1 MCIRQP
7 LICSGSP
14 LGYAHER
21 VCFTPWSI
29 ATFNCGDLSHGTGSN
44 GWAGRAGKTPSF
56 VSVAAAEGEETL
68 MQADGTEK
76 GYNYVSVPPQVLAG
90 YPAVLD
96 IIKPSLPRSSPNPFR
111 SHRRQP
117 VLCLRSRPSLSK
129 IRRVRISHVAGC
141 FTSKMKLLAREE
153 WGKQQ
158 SLLLMCPLVK
168 EKLTSLT
175 L

>member
-1 MCIRQP
+1 
-7 LICSGSP
+7 
-14 LGYAHER
+14 
-21 VCFTPWSI
+21 
-29 ATFNCGDLSHGTGSN
+29 
-44 GWAGRAGKTPSF
+44 
-56 VSVAAAEGEETL
+56 

-96 IIKPSLPRSSPNPFR
+96 IIKPSLLRSSPNPFR

-129 IRRVRISHVAGC
+129 IRRVRISLVAGC

-158 SLLLMCPLVK
+158 SLLLTCPLFK

-175 L
+175 LTCLAIFQKACCQLNLEECVNWVKCVKSKGAFSHQEIHRCVLHIIYIFIKQPERSIIF